1 MYRSYMIFVSQLLGS
16 EVTDNADQQVGR
28 VSDVVVRDLG
38 LPYPVVVL
46 VEVRT
51 SGKAGQV
58 FLPASYIEIWGREI
72 TLAQVKS
79 KLLFE
84 KSEPQD
90 IFLKRDILDMQ
101 IVDVEGIRVVRVN
114 DLKLAVIEGRLSVVG
129 IDVSTRGL
137 LRRLGVPLWGPLK
150 RLDEQL
156 VDWKNVHVVGGKSQ
170 YLQLKTSFK
179 DIQKLHA
186 ADLAHILEELSVKQ
200 RTEFV
205 QSLDQVTAA
214 RVLESLDPDV
224 KKVLVQALGP
234 ERAAAIVSEMS
245 LDELVDLLKDLPKH
259 QAKEVL
265 SYFQQGKLQIVQKYL
280 TYHSESAGG
289 LMTGEFV
296 SVRPT
301 WTVGQTMEYVKQVS
315 QRFRSILYVYVTEE
329 DGKFVGVISI
339 RKLLVADSTMTVQRM
354 MGKPKKTQVVFV
366 RQTKEEVAQLMTKY
380 HLLCVAVLD
389 KEKHLV
395 GIITADDVMRSMLVG

>member
-1 MYRSYMIFVSQLLGS
+1 MIFVSQILGA
-16 EVTDNADQQVGR
+16 EVIDSADQLVGN
-28 VSDVVVRDLG
+28 VVDVVIRDIGTLY
-38 LPYPVVVL
+38 PPVVLLAVKQKSRQL
-46 VEVRT
+46 FFVGAPSV
-51 SGKAGQV
+51 
-58 FLPASYIEIWGREI
+58 EIWGRPVA
-72 TLAQVKS
+72 LSQVKS
-79 KLLFE
+79 RLS
-84 KSEPQD
+84 SESAGEQD

-114 DLKLAVIEGRLSVVG
+114 DLKLTIIEGRLSVVG

-137 LRRLGVPLWGPLK
+137 LRRLGLPIFGPLK
-150 RLDEQL
+150 KLNEQL

-179 DIQKLHA
+179 DMQKLHS
-186 ADLAHILEELSVKQ
+186 ADLAHILQDLSVKQ

-205 QSLDQVTAA
+205 QSLDQRTAA

-224 KKVLVQALGP
+224 KKVLIQALGP
-234 ERAAAIVSEMS
+234 ERAASIVSEMS

-265 SYFQQGKLQIVQKYL
+265 SYFQQGRLQTVQKYL

-296 SVRPT
+296 SVRPS
-301 WTVGQTMEYVKQVS
+301 WTVAQALEYVKQVS
-315 QRFRSILYVYVTEE
+315 QRFRSILYVYATEE
-329 DGKFVGVISI
+329 DGKFVGVISL
-339 RKLLVADSTMTVQRM
+339 RKLLTADPALIVQKIM
-354 MGKPKKTQVVFV
+354 NKPKKTQVVFV
-366 RQTKEEVAQLMTKY
+366 HQTKEDVARLMTKY

-389 KEKHLV
+389 KEKRLV
-395 GIITADDVMRSMLVG
+395 GIITADDVMRAVLKG